1 MKEYVLN
8 EKKEI
13 FATKQCSRIR
23 MVSSNIGI
31 LQLHIIMELEMKFI
45 TAHKTFINP
54 INYTLDAE
62 L

>member
-23 MVSSNIGI
+23 MVSANIGF
-31 LQLHIIMELEMKFI
+31 LQLHIIMELEMKYR
-45 TAHKTFINP
+45 TAYKT
-54 INYTLDAE
+54 L
-62 L
+62 

>member
-23 MVSSNIGI
+23 MVSTNIGF
-31 LQLHIIMELEMKFI
+31 LQLHIIMELEMKYI
-45 TAHKTFINP
+45 TAYKTLSIHST
-54 INYTLDAE
+54 IH
-62 L
+62 